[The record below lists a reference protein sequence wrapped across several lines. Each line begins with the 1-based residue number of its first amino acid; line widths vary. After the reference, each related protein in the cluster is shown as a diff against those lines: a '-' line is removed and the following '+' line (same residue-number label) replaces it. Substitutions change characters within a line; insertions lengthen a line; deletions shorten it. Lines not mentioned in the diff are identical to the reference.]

1 MAYIYKNITG
11 NTATDLE
18 VQEIDNNTSNSSSSS
33 YSSSS
38 NNSSKYTLLS
48 TMSLCNVHAT
58 DSVNIDLY
66 LYRTEMTDSRSKV
79 GEGGDWND
87 LEFTTYSYYILNNV
101 NIPNGATL
109 VLDKEDLKF
118 DRSIYQLYIKLSDA
132 DSEVDIILK

>member
-11 NTATDLE
+11 STATDIDINS
-18 VQEIDNNTSNSSSSS
+18 IDNNNYKFSN
-33 YSSSS
+33 
-38 NNSSKYTLLS
+38 
-48 TMSLCNVHAT
+48 MILCNVHAT
-58 DSVNIDLY
+58 DSVTINLY
-66 LYRTEMTDSRSKV
+66 LYRTEMTDSRSKK